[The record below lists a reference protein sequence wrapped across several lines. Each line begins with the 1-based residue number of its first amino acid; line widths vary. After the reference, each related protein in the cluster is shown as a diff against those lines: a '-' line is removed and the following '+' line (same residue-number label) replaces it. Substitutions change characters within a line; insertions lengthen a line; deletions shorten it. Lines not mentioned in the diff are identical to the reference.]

1 MKTFWLG
8 ISLTILSISAFA
20 QEPVVPADSIPQDS
34 VVVDSTMRDTA
45 SAVSS
50 SDTIIFIPP
59 NFPGETSVAD
69 SIDPETRLR
78 QRPTTALLKSL
89 VIPGWGQVGNGRWF
103 KAVLFAGLQGWFV
116 GEVIHYGGQASDF
129 KNLYERSVVAS
140 QRNDYYSL
148 YEDRRQER
156 NKFIFFLGLATLVS
170 VFDAYVDAHLSGA
183 PDAQKIGLQL
193 SPAPGGA
200 YAGLSLR
207 F

>member
-1 MKTFWLG
+1 MKTFWLC
-8 ISLTILSISAFA
+8 ISLTILSTIAFA

-34 VVVDSTMRDTA
+34 VVVDTTIGDTTA
-45 SAVSS
+45 PVRS

-59 NFPGETSVAD
+59 IFPGETSVAD
-69 SIDPETRLR
+69 TIDPETRLR

-103 KAVLFAGLQGWFV
+103 KAILFAGLQVWFV
-116 GEVIHYGGQASDF
+116 GEVVHYGGQASDF
-129 KNLYERSVVAS
+129 KNLYEQSVDVS
-140 QRNDYYSL
+140 QRNDYYGL

-156 NKFIFFLGLATLVS
+156 NKYIFFLGLATLVS

-183 PDAQKIGLQL
+183 PDAQKIGLQFSH
-193 SPAPGGA
+193 SPDGA
-200 YAGLSLR
+200 HASLSLR